1 MTTSRK
7 ELVERL
13 VRFDAP
19 LAPTLSALQEFGW
32 DCDEPLVALEASSVR
47 SVLQRY
53 LSGSLTAADV
63 EAWADA
69 IECRDDIHSSDYRD
83 IIFEL
88 ASPGVTRQLSPSI
101 AEDLLNQIGSH
112 AAEPCAAVNG
122 GGPSRLQSARLVDTV
137 AELGSFGLETS

>member
-1 MTTSRK
+1 MSTSRK

-32 DCDEPLVALEASSVR
+32 DCDEPLVTLDASSVR

-69 IECRDDIHSSDYRD
+69 IECRDDIEASGFRD
-83 IIFEL
+83 VIFEL
-88 ASPGVTRQLSPSI
+88 ASPSITRQLSPSV
-101 AEDLLNQIGSH
+101 AQDLLAQIGSH
-112 AAEPCAAVNG
+112 AA
-122 GGPSRLQSARLVDTV
+122 
-137 AELGSFGLETS
+137 